1 LTFLWKSRAARQSSV
16 CEKYGIIKASPLVK
30 IHFYRPAIGKLLP
43 LLLLVDYLET
53 GVLMTVQFEDLNLRP
68 ELVQA
73 INKLGYTQPTPI
85 QAGIIPLMQG
95 GSDVTGQAQT
105 GTGKTAAFALPI
117 LNRMDPEQHS
127 PQALVVAPTR
137 ELALQVTEMIQTLG
151 QFMDVRVLTVYGGTS
166 YTQQLN
172 QLRRG
177 VQVVVGTPG
186 RILDLVKRGRLELG
200 NVRTVVL
207 DEADEMLSM
216 GFVEDMEAIL
226 AVTPDDR
233 QTTLFSA
240 TLPPRIRELARK
252 YLHNPKTISIQP
264 EQITVALTEQRVYY
278 VNEHDKLAVLT
289 RLFEM
294 EEIASALI
302 FTRTRVRTGE
312 LVTELNSRGY
322 PAEAL
327 SGDLSQDAREHT
339 MARFRAGQ
347 VKVLVATDVAAR
359 GLDVEGITH
368 VFNYDLPEEA
378 ETFVHRIGRTGRAGR
393 TGIAISLARPS
404 ERKQVR
410 LIEQFTRQEMSEG
423 QIPTS
428 EDIQSKRVD
437 SLLAKVETWLKRG
450 RSREER
456 ALVETLLAAGFDPID
471 IAAAALKV
479 ARAEE
484 KQRPIPEI
492 SPLPEKSVRPERRA
506 RSERTERPN
515 RDQSRGRNQ
524 RENVGYNKPRASIRG
539 KQSDEEGMI
548 RLEFALGKVDG
559 LRPSDVVASIAG
571 TAGIPGS
578 ALGRIY
584 IQNHRTTVD
593 VSDQFMDKIVSANDK
608 FKVRGQSFI
617 LTKG

>member
-1 LTFLWKSRAARQSSV
+1 
-16 CEKYGIIKASPLVK
+16 
-30 IHFYRPAIGKLLP
+30 
-43 LLLLVDYLET
+43 
-53 GVLMTVQFEDLNLRP
+53 MTVHFEDFNLRP

-73 INKLGYTQPTPI
+73 ITALGYTQPTPI
-85 QAGIIPLMQG
+85 QAGIIPLMQSG
-95 GSDVTGQAQT
+95 NDVTGQAQT

-117 LNRMDPEQHS
+117 LDRIDPDQRL

-151 QFMDVRVLTVYGGTS
+151 QFIDVRVLTVYGGTS

-177 VQVVVGTPG
+177 VHVVVGTPG
-186 RILDLVKRGRLELG
+186 RILDLVKRGRLDLSE
-200 NVRTVVL
+200 VRTVVL

-216 GFVEDMEAIL
+216 GFVEDIEAIL
-226 AVTPDDR
+226 AGTPDER

-252 YLHNPKTISIQP
+252 YLHNPKTVSIQS
-264 EQITVALTEQRVYY
+264 EQVTVAATEQRVYY

-294 EEIASALI
+294 EDISSALI

-312 LVTELNSRGY
+312 LVTELNLRGY
-322 PAEAL
+322 PSEAL

-368 VFNYDLPEEA
+368 VFNYDLPEET
-378 ETFVHRIGRTGRAGR
+378 ETFVHRVGRTGRAGR

-404 ERKQVR
+404 ESRQVR
-410 LIEQFTRQEMSEG
+410 QIEQFTHQEMTKG
-423 QIPTS
+423 IVPTI
-428 EDIQSKRVD
+428 EDVQGKRMD
-437 SLLAKVETWLKRG
+437 SLIAKIETWLSRG
-450 RSREER
+450 RAKEER
-456 ALVETLLAAGFDPID
+456 ALVETMLAMGIDPID
-471 IAAAALKV
+471 LAAAALKV

-492 SPLPEKSVRPERRA
+492 SPLPEKTVRPERRS
-506 RSERTERPN
+506 RG
-515 RDQSRGRNQ
+515 DQDRSRGRNQ
-524 RENVGYNKPRASIRG
+524 REFASRNKPRASVRG
-539 KQSDEEGMI
+539 KKSDEEGMI
-548 RLEFALGKVDG
+548 RLEMGLGKVDG

-571 TAGIPGS
+571 TAGIPGTS
-578 ALGRIY
+578 LGRIY

-593 VSDQFMDKIVSANDK
+593 VSQQYLDKVVSANSK
-608 FKVRGQSFI
+608 FMVRGQTFTLI
-617 LTKG
+617 KG

>member
-1 LTFLWKSRAARQSSV
+1 
-16 CEKYGIIKASPLVK
+16 
-30 IHFYRPAIGKLLP
+30 
-43 LLLLVDYLET
+43 
-53 GVLMTVQFEDLNLRP
+53 MTVQFEDLNLRP

-524 RENVGYNKPRASIRG
+524 RENVGYNKPRASVRG

-548 RLEFALGKVDG
+548 RLELALGKVDG

>member
-1 LTFLWKSRAARQSSV
+1 
-16 CEKYGIIKASPLVK
+16 
-30 IHFYRPAIGKLLP
+30 
-43 LLLLVDYLET
+43 
-53 GVLMTVQFEDLNLRP
+53 MTMQFEDFKLRP

-73 INKLGYTQPTPI
+73 INSLGYTQPTPI
-85 QAGIIPLMQG
+85 QEGIIPLMQTG
-95 GSDVTGQAQT
+95 RDVTGQAQT

-117 LNRMDPEQHS
+117 LDRIDPNQRL

-151 QFMDVRVLTVYGGTS
+151 QFTDVRVLTVYGGTS

-186 RILDLVKRGRLELG
+186 RILDLIKRGRLDLSQ
-200 NVRTVVL
+200 VRTVVL

-216 GFVEDMEAIL
+216 GFVEDVETIL
-226 AVTPDDR
+226 AATPDER

-240 TLPPRIRELARK
+240 TLPPRIRQLAKK
-252 YLHNPKTISIQP
+252 YLKDPKTISIKP
-264 EQITVALTEQRVYY
+264 EQVTVSATEQRVYF

-294 EEIASALI
+294 EDIGSALI

-312 LVTELNSRGY
+312 LVTELNMRGY
-322 PAEAL
+322 PSEAL

-359 GLDVEGITH
+359 GLDVEDITH

-404 ERKQVR
+404 EKRQVYK
-410 LIEQFTRQEMSEG
+410 IEQFTHQPMSQG
-423 QIPTS
+423 TIPTA
-428 EDIQSKRVD
+428 EDIQAKRLD
-437 SLLAKVETWLKRG
+437 SLLEKIETWLKRD
-450 RSREER
+450 RAKEER
-456 ALVETLLAAGFDPID
+456 ALVETMIAVGVDPID
-471 IAAAALKV
+471 LAAAALKI
-479 ARAEE
+479 AREEE

-492 SPLPEKSVRPERRA
+492 NPLPEKAVRPERRSRA
-506 RSERTERPN
+506 ERSKRSERGN
-515 RDQSRGRNQ
+515 SRGRNK
-524 RENVGYNKPRASIRG
+524 REFSGHNKPRASIRG
-539 KQSDEEGMI
+539 KQSNEEGMI
-548 RLEFALGKVDG
+548 RLEMGLGKVDG

-571 TAGIPGS
+571 TAGIPGN

-593 VSDQFMDKIVSANDK
+593 IAEDYLDKVVSSNSK
-608 FKVRGQSFI
+608 FAVRGQNFTLI
-617 LTKG
+617 KG

>member
-1 LTFLWKSRAARQSSV
+1 
-16 CEKYGIIKASPLVK
+16 
-30 IHFYRPAIGKLLP
+30 
-43 LLLLVDYLET
+43 
-53 GVLMTVQFEDLNLRP
+53 MTIQFEDFNLRP

-73 INKLGYTQPTPI
+73 ITALGYTEPTPI
-85 QAGIIPLMQG
+85 QAGIIPLMQAG
-95 GSDVTGQAQT
+95 CDVTGQAQT

-117 LNRMDPEQHS
+117 LNRIDPEQYL

-137 ELALQVTEMIQTLG
+137 ELALQVTEMIQSLG
-151 QFMDVRVLTVYGGTS
+151 QFVDVRVLTVYGGTS

-186 RILDLVKRGRLELG
+186 RILDLVKRGRLDLTE
-200 NVRTVVL
+200 VHTVVL

-216 GFVEDMEAIL
+216 GFVEDVEAIL
-226 AVTPDDR
+226 AATPDER

-252 YLHNPKTISIQP
+252 YLHNPKTVTIQT
-264 EQITVALTEQRVYY
+264 EQVTVAATEQRVYY
-278 VNEHDKLAVLT
+278 VNEFDKLAVLT

-294 EEIASALI
+294 EDISSALI

-312 LVTELNSRGY
+312 LVNELNLRGY
-322 PAEAL
+322 PSEAL
-327 SGDLSQDAREHT
+327 SGDLSQEAREHT

-368 VFNYDLPEEA
+368 VFNYDLPEET

-393 TGIAISLARPS
+393 TGVAISLARPS
-404 ERKQVR
+404 ERRQVR
-410 LIEQFTRQEMSEG
+410 QIEQFTHQVMLEG
-423 QIPTS
+423 TIPTA
-428 EDIQSKRVD
+428 EDIQAKRLD
-437 SLLAKVETWLKRG
+437 SLLTKIEMWLKRG
-450 RSREER
+450 RAKEER
-456 ALVETLLAAGFDPID
+456 ALVEGLIASGVDPIEL
-471 IAAAALKV
+471 AAAALKV

-492 SPLPEKSVRPERRA
+492 SPLPEKAVRPERRPRGERPE
-506 RSERTERPN
+506 RSERGG
-515 RDQSRGRNQ
+515 RDGASAGKPREAASRS
-524 RENVGYNKPRASIRG
+524 KPRANVRG

-548 RLEFALGKVDG
+548 RLEMELGKVDG

-571 TAGIPGS
+571 IAGIPGS

-593 VSDQFMDKIVSANDK
+593 VSEEFLEKVVSANSK
-608 FKVRGQSFI
+608 YKVRGQSFT

>member
-1 LTFLWKSRAARQSSV
+1 MS
-16 CEKYGIIKASPLVK
+16 
-30 IHFYRPAIGKLLP
+30 
-43 LLLLVDYLET
+43 
-53 GVLMTVQFEDLNLRP
+53 VQFEDLNLRP

-73 INKLGYTQPTPI
+73 INALGYTHPTPI
-85 QAGIIPLMQG
+85 QAGIIPLMQSG
-95 GSDVTGQAQT
+95 LDVTGQAQT

-117 LNRMDPEQHS
+117 LDRLDPDQHL
-127 PQALVVAPTR
+127 PQALVVTPTR

-151 QFMDVRVLTVYGGTS
+151 QFMNVRVLSVYGGTS
-166 YTQQLN
+166 YSGQLN

-186 RILDLVKRGRLELG
+186 RILDLVKRGRLEL
-200 NVRTVVL
+200 NEVRTVVL

-216 GFVEDMEAIL
+216 GFIEDMEAIL
-226 AVTPDDR
+226 AATPEER

-252 YLHNPKTISIQP
+252 YLRNPKTISIQP
-264 EQITVALTEQRVYY
+264 EQVTLAATEQRVYY

-302 FTRTRVRTGE
+302 FTRTRIRTGE
-312 LVTELNSRGY
+312 LVTELNQRGY
-322 PAEAL
+322 PSEAL

-339 MARFRAGQ
+339 MARFRSGQ

-368 VFNYDLPEEA
+368 VFNYDLPEEN

-393 TGIAISLARPS
+393 TGIAISFARPS
-404 ERKQVR
+404 ERRQVR
-410 LIEQFTRQEMSEG
+410 QIEQFTHQEMQEG
-423 QIPTS
+423 TIPTPD
-428 EDIQSKRVD
+428 DIRAKRVD
-437 SLLAKVETWLKRG
+437 SLILKIETWLKRD
-450 RSREER
+450 RAKEER
-456 ALVETLLAAGFDPID
+456 ALVEIMIAAGFDPID

-492 SPLPEKSVRPERRA
+492 SPLPEKTVRPERRS
-506 RSERTERPN
+506 RSERSDRPERAQP
-515 RDQSRGRNQ
+515 RRRNQ
-524 RENVGYNKPRASIRG
+524 GEFSGRNKPRASIRG
-539 KQSDEEGMI
+539 KQSDEEGMV
-548 RLEFALGKVDG
+548 RLEMGLGKVDG

-571 TAGIPGS
+571 IADIPGS

-584 IQNHRTTVD
+584 IQNHRTMVD
-593 VSDQFMDKIVSANDK
+593 VSDQYIDKIVSANDK
-608 FKVRGQSFI
+608 FQVRGQSFT

>member
-1 LTFLWKSRAARQSSV
+1 
-16 CEKYGIIKASPLVK
+16 
-30 IHFYRPAIGKLLP
+30 
-43 LLLLVDYLET
+43 
-53 GVLMTVQFEDLNLRP
+53 MTVQFEEFNLRP

-73 INKLGYTQPTPI
+73 ITALGYTQPTPI
-85 QAGIIPLMQG
+85 QAGIIPLMQEG
-95 GSDVTGQAQT
+95 HDVTGQAQT

-117 LNRMDPEQHS
+117 LNRIDPEQFL

-137 ELALQVTEMIQTLG
+137 ELALQVTEMIQSLG
-151 QFMDVRVLTVYGGTS
+151 QFMGVRVLTVYGGTS

-186 RILDLVKRGRLELG
+186 RILDLIKRGRLDLTE
-200 NVRTVVL
+200 VHTVVL

-216 GFVEDMEAIL
+216 GFVEDVELIL
-226 AVTPDDR
+226 AATPDER

-240 TLPPRIRELARK
+240 TLPPRIRELARR
-252 YLHNPKTISIQP
+252 YLRNPKTVSIQSD
-264 EQITVALTEQRVYY
+264 QVTVAATKQVVYY
-278 VNEHDKLAVLT
+278 TNEHDKLAVLT

-294 EEIASALI
+294 EDITSALI

-312 LVTELNSRGY
+312 LVNELNMRGY
-322 PAEAL
+322 PSEAL
-327 SGDLSQDAREHT
+327 SGDLSQEAREHT
-339 MARFRAGQ
+339 MSRFRAGQ

-368 VFNYDLPEEA
+368 VFNYDLPEET

-393 TGIAISLARPS
+393 TGVAISLARPS
-404 ERKQVR
+404 ERRQVR
-410 LIEQFTRQEMSEG
+410 QIEQFTHQVMLEG
-423 QIPTS
+423 TVPTI
-428 EDIQSKRVD
+428 EEIQAKRMD
-437 SLLAKVETWLKRG
+437 SLLSKIETWLKRG
-450 RSREER
+450 RAKEER
-456 ALVETLLAAGFDPID
+456 ALVETLVANGADPID
-471 IAAAALKV
+471 MAAAALKV

-492 SPLPEKSVRPERRA
+492 SPLPEKAVRPERRTRGE
-506 RSERTERPN
+506 RSERSERSDRGG
-515 RDQSRGRNQ
+515 RDEASSRRPREASGRT
-524 RENVGYNKPRASIRG
+524 KPRASVRG
-539 KQSDEEGMI
+539 NQSDEEGMI
-548 RLEFALGKVDG
+548 RLEMGLGKVDG

-571 TAGIPGS
+571 IAGIPGT

-593 VSDQFMDKIVSANDK
+593 VSEAHLEKVISANSNY
-608 FKVRGQSFI
+608 KVRGQSFT

>member
-1 LTFLWKSRAARQSSV
+1 
-16 CEKYGIIKASPLVK
+16 
-30 IHFYRPAIGKLLP
+30 
-43 LLLLVDYLET
+43 
-53 GVLMTVQFEDLNLRP
+53 MTIQFEDFKLRP

-73 INKLGYTQPTPI
+73 INSLGYTQPTPI
-85 QAGIIPLMQG
+85 QEGIIPLMQTG
-95 GSDVTGQAQT
+95 RDVTGQAQT

-117 LNRMDPEQHS
+117 LDRIDPNQRL

-186 RILDLVKRGRLELG
+186 RILDLIKRGRLDLSQ
-200 NVRTVVL
+200 VRTVVL
-207 DEADEMLSM
+207 DDADEMLSM
-216 GFVEDMEAIL
+216 GFVEDVESIL
-226 AVTPDDR
+226 AATPDER

-240 TLPPRIRELARK
+240 TLPPRIRQLAKK
-252 YLHNPKTISIQP
+252 YLHDPKTISIQP
-264 EQITVALTEQRVYY
+264 EQVTVLATEQRVYY

-294 EEIASALI
+294 EDISSALI

-312 LVTELNSRGY
+312 LVTELNLRGY
-322 PAEAL
+322 PSEAL

-347 VKVLVATDVAAR
+347 IKVLVATDVAAR

-393 TGIAISLARPS
+393 NGIAISLARPS
-404 ERKQVR
+404 EKRQVYK
-410 LIEQFTRQEMSEG
+410 IEQFTHQQMSQG
-423 QIPTS
+423 TIPTA
-428 EDIQSKRVD
+428 EEIQAKRLD
-437 SLLAKVETWLKRG
+437 SLLEKIETWLKRG
-450 RSREER
+450 RAKEER
-456 ALVETLLAAGFDPID
+456 ALVETMVAIGVDPID
-471 IAAAALKV
+471 LAAAALKI
-479 ARAEE
+479 AREEE

-492 SPLPEKSVRPERRA
+492 NPLPEKAVRPERRTRA
-506 RSERTERPN
+506 DRPKRTERG
-515 RDQSRGRNQ
+515 DSRGRNR
-524 RENVGYNKPRASIRG
+524 REYAGQNKPRASIRG

-548 RLEFALGKVDG
+548 RLEMGLGKVDG

-571 TAGIPGS
+571 TAGIPGT

-593 VSDQFMDKIVSANDK
+593 VAEEYLDKIVSANTK
-608 FKVRGQSFI
+608 FAVRGQNFTLI
-617 LTKG
+617 KG

>member
-1 LTFLWKSRAARQSSV
+1 
-16 CEKYGIIKASPLVK
+16 
-30 IHFYRPAIGKLLP
+30 
-43 LLLLVDYLET
+43 
-53 GVLMTVQFEDLNLRP
+53 MTVNFEDFNLRP

-73 INKLGYTQPTPI
+73 ITALGYTQPTPI
-85 QAGIIPLMQG
+85 QAGIIPLMQEG
-95 GSDVTGQAQT
+95 RDVTGQAQT

-117 LNRMDPEQHS
+117 LNRIDPEQYL

-137 ELALQVTEMIQTLG
+137 ELALQVTEMIQSLG
-151 QFMDVRVLTVYGGTS
+151 QFMGVSVLTVYGGTS

-186 RILDLVKRGRLELG
+186 RILDLVKRGRLDLTE
-200 NVRTVVL
+200 VHTVVL

-226 AVTPDDR
+226 AATPDER

-252 YLHNPKTISIQP
+252 YLRNPKTIAIQS
-264 EQITVALTEQRVYY
+264 EQVTVAATEQRVYY

-294 EEIASALI
+294 EDITTALI

-312 LVTELNSRGY
+312 LVNELNLRGY
-322 PAEAL
+322 ASEAL
-327 SGDLSQDAREHT
+327 SGDLSQEAREHT
-339 MARFRAGQ
+339 MGRFRAGQ

-368 VFNYDLPEEA
+368 VFNYDLPEES

-393 TGIAISLARPS
+393 TGVAISLARPS
-404 ERKQVR
+404 ERRQVR
-410 LIEQFTRQEMSEG
+410 QIEQFTHQVMLEG
-423 QIPTS
+423 TVPTI
-428 EDIQSKRVD
+428 EDIQAKRMD
-437 SLLAKVETWLKRG
+437 SLLSKIETWLKRG
-450 RSREER
+450 RAKEER
-456 ALVETLLAAGFDPID
+456 ALVETLVASGVDPID
-471 IAAAALKV
+471 MAAAALKV

-492 SPLPEKSVRPERRA
+492 SPLPEKAVRPERRPRGD
-506 RSERTERPN
+506 RSERSERGG
-515 RDQSRGRNQ
+515 RDETSSRRPREASGRT
-524 RENVGYNKPRASIRG
+524 KPRASVRG
-539 KQSDEEGMI
+539 NQSDEEGMI
-548 RLEFALGKVDG
+548 RLEMGLGKVDG

-571 TAGIPGS
+571 TAGIPGT

-593 VSDQFMDKIVSANDK
+593 VSEQYLEKIVSANSK
-608 FKVRGQSFI
+608 YKVRGQSFTLI
-617 LTKG
+617 KG